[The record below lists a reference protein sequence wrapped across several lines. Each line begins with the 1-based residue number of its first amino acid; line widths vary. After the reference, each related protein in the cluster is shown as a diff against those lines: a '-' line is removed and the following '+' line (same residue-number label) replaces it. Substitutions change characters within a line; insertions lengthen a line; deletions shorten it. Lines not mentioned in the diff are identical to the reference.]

1 MLDNAAGNE
10 VANEV
15 HACNHTPA
23 SWSDVNAR
31 AAQPGRC
38 RRGRLSRSEQRAAVP
53 MPPDQSA
60 QLRTWRDECGLSRRQ
75 VAEILGVSPSLVAF
89 WESGRA
95 RKVWIDYILLLQ
107 QSLLRSAWTSGDFR
121 HAECAELVT

>member
-10 VANEV
+10 VANEAYV
-15 HACNHTPA
+15 CN
-23 SWSDVNAR
+23 SWSDANSR
-31 AAQPGRC
+31 AAQPIRC

-53 MPPDQSA
+53 VQSEW
-60 QLRTWRDECGLSRRQ
+60 LRKWRGECGLSRRQ

-95 RKVWIDYILLLQ
+95 RKVWIDYIRLLQ
-107 QSLLRSAWTSGDFR
+107 ESLLRSARASGDFR
-121 HAECAELVT
+121 HAECAELVA